1 MTCSPSR
8 LYSNRF
14 GSSIGGFNIMK
25 GDRNTAAIPRNTL
38 CMPAPDL
45 ARIAYCMLRVKNSMT
60 ERVFEYCENL

>member
-1 MTCSPSR
+1 
-8 LYSNRF
+8 
-14 GSSIGGFNIMK
+14 MK